1 MKETHQVHPPG
12 PTESFVSLFSA
23 AHFLGKLAL
32 PSIPSLIR
40 LLEQEAGKRFLIN
53 SREGSAL
60 TTVPSTVRGLVITTP
75 ETREPG
81 FRKAKPRACPQPGGQ
96 MGQSRP
102 WLHDCSLLSCPLL
115 ESLEGRQTP
124 QTPLRGAGSPPRP
137 FSIGDSEPHP

>member
-40 LLEQEAGKRFLIN
+40 LLKQEAGKRFLIN

-60 TTVPSTVRGLVITTP
+60 TTVPSTAWPGYCHTRDKGTRLQESEAKGLPPAQRAGGTVSP
-75 ETREPG
+75 L
-81 FRKAKPRACPQPGGQ
+81 APRLL
-96 MGQSRP
+96 S
-102 WLHDCSLLSCPLL
+102 LSCPLL